1 LFSLEGK
8 VALVTGSARG
18 IGRAIALML
27 SRQGA
32 AVALNDLGPEENLR
46 PAVEEIISQG
56 GQAMAVTADVADF
69 SACEAMVQQV
79 LKAMG
84 RVDILVNNAGITRD
98 ALLAAM
104 KEEDW
109 DKVLAVNLK
118 SCFNCSR
125 AVLRSMLKA
134 RWGRIINISSVAGI
148 MGNAGQT
155 NYAAAKAGMIG
166 FTRSLARELA
176 GRGITVNAV
185 APGLINTPMRQALPE
200 AVQEKLLQQ
209 IPLGRAGEPEEVAF
223 AVAFLASPLAG
234 YITGQV
240 LVVDGGMA
248 M

>member
-1 LFSLEGK
+1 MFSLEGK

-18 IGRAIALML
+18 IGKAIALML

-32 AVALNDLGPEENLR
+32 AVALNDLGSQENLQLV
-46 PAVEEIISQG
+46 VEEITSHG
-56 GQAMAVTADVADF
+56 GQAIAVTADVSDF
-69 SACEAMVQQV
+69 SACEEMVQQV
-79 LKAMG
+79 IKTMG

-98 ALLAAM
+98 ALLATM

-109 DKVLAVNLK
+109 DRVLTVNLK

-134 RWGRIINISSVAGI
+134 RWGRIINISSVAGL

-166 FTRSLARELA
+166 FTRSLAREVA
-176 GRGITVNAV
+176 SRGITVNAV
-185 APGLINTPMRQALPE
+185 APGLINTPMRQALSE
-200 AVQEKLLQQ
+200 AAQEKLLQQ
-209 IPLGRAGEPEEVAF
+209 IPVGRAGEPEEVAF
-223 AVAFLASPLAG
+223 AVAFLASPLAA